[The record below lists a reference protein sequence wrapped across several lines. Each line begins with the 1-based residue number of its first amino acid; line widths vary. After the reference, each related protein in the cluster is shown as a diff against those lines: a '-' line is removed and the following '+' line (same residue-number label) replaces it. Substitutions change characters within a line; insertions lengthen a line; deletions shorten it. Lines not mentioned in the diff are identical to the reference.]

1 MPESLAD
8 DPKIGE
14 AVEQLRAI
22 EETLRDVAYDRLRE
36 AVEAGE
42 ERVGALQRR
51 LEQARRGVAK
61 AIQALD
67 PSESF

>member
-1 MPESLAD
+1 MPEPLAD
-8 DPKIGE
+8 DPTIG
-14 AVEQLRAI
+14 AVVEQLRAI

-42 ERVGALQRR
+42 EHVGALQRR

-61 AIQALD
+61 AIEALD